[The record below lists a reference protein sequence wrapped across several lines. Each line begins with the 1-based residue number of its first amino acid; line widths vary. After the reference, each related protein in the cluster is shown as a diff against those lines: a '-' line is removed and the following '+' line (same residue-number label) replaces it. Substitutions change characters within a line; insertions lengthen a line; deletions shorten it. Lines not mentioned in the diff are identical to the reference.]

1 MKKNI
6 LTLCTLVLTCI
17 TSQAQDPYT
26 VVGYSPKTNTLT
38 TMHYGRGNTLETITV
53 SGETQTTIRVSP
65 NGQPKQISNEF
76 ATLDY
81 QFAGTSKVTV
91 TQTVNGETQV
101 QSVPMNSDYVLKF
114 RAAFATTKKNF
125 FDAVDKADKFL
136 ENGGAKLVGGLVGA
150 INDGLKNPIGMCF
163 GQALDAAQ
171 KTDNP
176 IIPINSLQ
184 ALALATREY
193 EGVKDEIQ
201 GAAVDFIFNNY
212 KEWRDGWSDFIYNL
226 QVEKDRKQQAE
237 NKKKNEWRL
246 NLAKLLLGAGHSPE
260 EITNALNNAK
270 NPAGTDAKPQ
280 PSGNGSQ
287 PSGNAPQPN
296 ANKPQPNSDTSKP
309 STEAAKP
316 STEASKPEDNKMPG
330 NDDSTL
336 TEVDIS
342 NMLAP
347 KTPQDIINFANLLA
361 KNNNGKKP
369 LGFNVTYYKYFMG
382 GGGGFDMWIKKDK
395 SGYEVT
401 AVYEGVYIDYDK
413 VLEKPYCRIV
423 VWWDRLNKTYD
434 TYEIPMKAED
444 IADKFSLK

>member
-6 LTLCTLVLTCI
+6 ITLCTLVLTCI
-17 TSQAQDPYT
+17 TCQAQDPYT

-53 SGETQTTIRVSP
+53 SGETQTTIRVSS

-201 GAAVDFIFNNY
+201 GAAVNYIFDNY
-212 KEWRDGWSDFIYNL
+212 KEWRDGWGDFIYNL
-226 QVEKDRKQQAE
+226 QMEKDKKQQAE
-237 NKKKNEWRL
+237 NKQKNEWRL
-246 NLAKLLLGAGHSPE
+246 NLSKLLLGAGHTPE
-260 EITNALNNAK
+260 EVTKALN
-270 NPAGTDAKPQ
+270 DAKKPTGSDAKKPANPDTK
-280 PSGNGSQ
+280 PS
-287 PSGNAPQPN
+287 A
-296 ANKPQPNSDTSKP
+296 DTSKP
-309 STEAAKP
+309 STEASKP
-316 STEASKPEDNKMPG
+316 SGEKQPG
-330 NDDSTL
+330 NDDKPL
-336 TEVDIS
+336 TEEDIS
-342 NMLAP
+342 KLLTP

>member
-1 MKKNI
+1 MKKSI
-6 LTLCTLVLTCI
+6 LTLCALVMGCI
-17 TSQAQDPYT
+17 TCQAQDPYT

-201 GAAVDFIFNNY
+201 GAAVNYIFDNY
-212 KEWRDGWSDFIYNL
+212 KEWRDGWGDFIYNL
-226 QVEKDRKQQAE
+226 QMEKDKKQQAE
-237 NKKKNEWRL
+237 NKQKNEWRL
-246 NLAKLLLGAGHSPE
+246 NLSKLLLGAGHTPE
-260 EITNALNNAK
+260 EVTKALN
-270 NPAGTDAKPQ
+270 DAKKPTGSDAKKPANPDTK
-280 PSGNGSQ
+280 PS
-287 PSGNAPQPN
+287 A
-296 ANKPQPNSDTSKP
+296 DTSKP
-309 STEAAKP
+309 STEASKP
-316 STEASKPEDNKMPG
+316 SAEKQPG
-330 NDDSTL
+330 NDDKPL
-336 TEVDIS
+336 TEEDIS
-342 NMLAP
+342 KLLTP

-382 GGGGFDMWIKKDK
+382 GGGGFDMWLKKDK

>member
-6 LTLCTLVLTCI
+6 ITLCTLVLTCI

-53 SGETQTTIRVSP
+53 SGETQTTIRVSS

-201 GAAVDFIFNNY
+201 GAAVNYIFDNY
-212 KEWRDGWSDFIYNL
+212 KEWRDGWGDFIYNL
-226 QVEKDRKQQAE
+226 QMEKDKKQQAE
-237 NKKKNEWRL
+237 NKQKNEWRL
-246 NLAKLLLGAGHSPE
+246 NLSKLLLGAGHTPE
-260 EITNALNNAK
+260 EVTKALN
-270 NPAGTDAKPQ
+270 DAKKPTGSDAKKPANPDTK
-280 PSGNGSQ
+280 PS
-287 PSGNAPQPN
+287 A
-296 ANKPQPNSDTSKP
+296 DTSKP
-309 STEAAKP
+309 STEASKP
-316 STEASKPEDNKMPG
+316 SAEKQPG
-330 NDDSTL
+330 NDDKPL
-336 TEVDIS
+336 TEEDIS
-342 NMLAP
+342 KLLTP

>member
-1 MKKNI
+1 MKKDI
-6 LTLCTLVLTCI
+6 ITLCTLVLTCI

-53 SGETQTTIRVSP
+53 SGETQTTIRVSS

-201 GAAVDFIFNNY
+201 GAAVNYIFDNY
-212 KEWRDGWSDFIYNL
+212 KEWRDGWGDFIYNL
-226 QVEKDRKQQAE
+226 QMEKDKKQQAE
-237 NKKKNEWRL
+237 NKQKNEWRL
-246 NLAKLLLGAGHSPE
+246 NLSKLLLGAGHTPE
-260 EITNALNNAK
+260 EVTKALN
-270 NPAGTDAKPQ
+270 DAKKPTGSDAKKPANPDTK
-280 PSGNGSQ
+280 PS
-287 PSGNAPQPN
+287 A
-296 ANKPQPNSDTSKP
+296 DTSKP
-309 STEAAKP
+309 STEASKP
-316 STEASKPEDNKMPG
+316 SGEKQPG
-330 NDDSTL
+330 NDEKPL
-336 TEVDIS
+336 TEEDIS
-342 NMLAP
+342 KLLTP

-423 VWWDRLNKTYD
+423 VWWDRLNKSYD

>member
-6 LTLCTLVLTCI
+6 FILWALVLTCI
-17 TSQAQDPYT
+17 TSQAQNSYN

-38 TMHYGRGNTLETITV
+38 TMHYGRGNTLESITI

-91 TQTVNGETQV
+91 TQTVNGETKV
-101 QSVPMNSDYVLKF
+101 QSVPMNSDQVLSF
-114 RAAFATTKKNF
+114 RASYAAVKKKLLE
-125 FDAVDKADKFL
+125 AVDKADQFL

-150 INDGLKNPIGMCF
+150 INDGLENPIGMCF
-163 GQALDAAQ
+163 SQALEAAQ

-176 IIPINSLQ
+176 IIPISSLQ
-184 ALALATREY
+184 ALALATKEY
-193 EGVKDEIQ
+193 EGVKDEIE
-201 GAAVDFIFNNY
+201 GAAVSYIFDNY
-212 KEWRDGWSDFIYNL
+212 KEWRDGWGDFIYNL
-226 QVEKDRKQQAE
+226 QVERDKNQQAE

-246 NLAKLLLGAGHSPE
+246 NLSKLLLGAGHSQE
-260 EITNALNNAK
+260 EITKALNDAK
-270 NPAGTDAKPQ
+270 KPAGSDAKPQ
-280 PSGNGSQ
+280 PN
-287 PSGNAPQPN
+287 P
-296 ANKPQPNSDTSKP
+296 NKPQPGGDTSKP
-309 STEAAKP
+309 
-316 STEASKPEDNKMPG
+316 DGNKQPG
-330 NDDSTL
+330 NDDTPL
-336 TEVDIS
+336 TEEDI
-342 NMLAP
+342 NKLLAP

-361 KNNNGKKP
+361 KNNGGKKP
-369 LGFNVTYYKYFMG
+369 LGFNVSYYKYFMG

-401 AVYEGVYIDYDK
+401 AVHEGVYIDYDK
-413 VLEKPYCRIV
+413 VLEKPYCRIT
-423 VWWDRLNKTYD
+423 VWWNRTEKTYD

>member
-6 LTLCTLVLTCI
+6 ITLCALVMGCI
-17 TSQAQDPYT
+17 TCQAQDPYT

-201 GAAVDFIFNNY
+201 GAAVNYIFDNY
-212 KEWRDGWSDFIYNL
+212 KEWRDGWGDFIYNL
-226 QVEKDRKQQAE
+226 QMEKDKKQQAE
-237 NKKKNEWRL
+237 NKQKNEWRL
-246 NLAKLLLGAGHSPE
+246 NLSKLLLGAGHTPE
-260 EITNALNNAK
+260 EVTKALN
-270 NPAGTDAKPQ
+270 DAKKPTGSDAKKPANPDTK
-280 PSGNGSQ
+280 PS
-287 PSGNAPQPN
+287 A
-296 ANKPQPNSDTSKP
+296 DTSKP
-309 STEAAKP
+309 STEASKP
-316 STEASKPEDNKMPG
+316 SAEKQLG
-330 NDDSTL
+330 NDDKPL
-336 TEVDIS
+336 TEEDIS
-342 NMLAP
+342 KLLTP

>member
-6 LTLCTLVLTCI
+6 ITLCTLVLTCI

-53 SGETQTTIRVSP
+53 SGETQTTIRVSS

-201 GAAVDFIFNNY
+201 GAAVNYIFDNY
-212 KEWRDGWSDFIYNL
+212 KEWRDGWGDFIYNL
-226 QVEKDRKQQAE
+226 QMEKDKKQQAE
-237 NKKKNEWRL
+237 NKQKNEWRL
-246 NLAKLLLGAGHSPE
+246 NLSKLLLGAGHTPE
-260 EITNALNNAK
+260 EVTKALN
-270 NPAGTDAKPQ
+270 DAKKPTGSDAKKPANPDTK
-280 PSGNGSQ
+280 PS
-287 PSGNAPQPN
+287 A
-296 ANKPQPNSDTSKP
+296 DTSKP
-309 STEAAKP
+309 STEASKP
-316 STEASKPEDNKMPG
+316 SAEKQPG
-330 NDDSTL
+330 NDDKPL
-336 TEVDIS
+336 TEEDIS
-342 NMLAP
+342 KLLTP

-361 KNNNGKKP
+361 KNNHGKKP

>member
-6 LTLCTLVLTCI
+6 ITLCALVMGCI
-17 TSQAQDPYT
+17 TCQAQDPYT

-176 IIPINSLQ
+176 IISINSLQ

-201 GAAVDFIFNNY
+201 GAAVNYIFDNY
-212 KEWRDGWSDFIYNL
+212 KEWRDGWGDFIYNL
-226 QVEKDRKQQAE
+226 QMEKDKKQQAE
-237 NKKKNEWRL
+237 NKQKNEWRL
-246 NLAKLLLGAGHSPE
+246 NLSKLLLGAGHTPE
-260 EITNALNNAK
+260 EVTKALN
-270 NPAGTDAKPQ
+270 DAKKPTGSDAKKPANPDTK
-280 PSGNGSQ
+280 PS
-287 PSGNAPQPN
+287 A
-296 ANKPQPNSDTSKP
+296 DTSKP
-309 STEAAKP
+309 STEASKP
-316 STEASKPEDNKMPG
+316 SAEKQLG
-330 NDDSTL
+330 NDDKPL
-336 TEVDIS
+336 TEEDIS
-342 NMLAP
+342 KLLTP

>member
-6 LTLCTLVLTCI
+6 ITLCALVMGCI
-17 TSQAQDPYT
+17 TCQAQDPYT

-201 GAAVDFIFNNY
+201 GAAVNYIFDNY
-212 KEWRDGWSDFIYNL
+212 KEWRDGWGDFIYNL
-226 QVEKDRKQQAE
+226 LIEKDKKQQAE
-237 NKKKNEWRL
+237 NKQKNEWRL
-246 NLAKLLLGAGHSPE
+246 NLSKLLLGAGHTPE
-260 EITNALNNAK
+260 EVTKALN
-270 NPAGTDAKPQ
+270 DAKKPTGSDAKKPANPDTK
-280 PSGNGSQ
+280 PS
-287 PSGNAPQPN
+287 A
-296 ANKPQPNSDTSKP
+296 DTSKP
-309 STEAAKP
+309 STEASKP
-316 STEASKPEDNKMPG
+316 SAEKQLG
-330 NDDSTL
+330 NDDKPL
-336 TEVDIS
+336 TEEDIS
-342 NMLAP
+342 KLLTP

>member
-6 LTLCTLVLTCI
+6 ITLCALVMGCI
-17 TSQAQDPYT
+17 TCQAQDPYT

-184 ALALATREY
+184 SLALATREY

-201 GAAVDFIFNNY
+201 GAAVNYIFDNY
-212 KEWRDGWSDFIYNL
+212 KEWRDGWGDFIYNL
-226 QVEKDRKQQAE
+226 QMEKDKKQQAE
-237 NKKKNEWRL
+237 NKQKNEWRL
-246 NLAKLLLGAGHSPE
+246 NLSKLLLGAGHTPE
-260 EITNALNNAK
+260 EVTKALN
-270 NPAGTDAKPQ
+270 DAKKPTGSDAKKPANPDTK
-280 PSGNGSQ
+280 PS
-287 PSGNAPQPN
+287 A
-296 ANKPQPNSDTSKP
+296 DTSKP
-309 STEAAKP
+309 STEASKP
-316 STEASKPEDNKMPG
+316 SAEKQLG
-330 NDDSTL
+330 NDDKPL
-336 TEVDIS
+336 TEEDIS
-342 NMLAP
+342 KLLTP

>member
-6 LTLCTLVLTCI
+6 LTLCALVMGCI
-17 TSQAQDPYT
+17 TCQAQDPYT
-26 VVGYSPKTNTLT
+26 VVGYSPKTNPLT

-201 GAAVDFIFNNY
+201 GAAVNYIFDNY
-212 KEWRDGWSDFIYNL
+212 KEWRDGWGDFIYNL
-226 QVEKDRKQQAE
+226 QMEKDKKQQAE
-237 NKKKNEWRL
+237 NKQKNEWRL
-246 NLAKLLLGAGHSPE
+246 NLSKLLLGAGHTPE
-260 EITNALNNAK
+260 EVTKALN
-270 NPAGTDAKPQ
+270 DAKKPTGSDAKKPANPDTK
-280 PSGNGSQ
+280 PS
-287 PSGNAPQPN
+287 A
-296 ANKPQPNSDTSKP
+296 DTSKP
-309 STEAAKP
+309 STEASKP
-316 STEASKPEDNKMPG
+316 SAEKQPG
-330 NDDSTL
+330 NDDKPL
-336 TEVDIS
+336 TEEDIS
-342 NMLAP
+342 KLLTP

-382 GGGGFDMWIKKDK
+382 GGGGFDMWLKKDK